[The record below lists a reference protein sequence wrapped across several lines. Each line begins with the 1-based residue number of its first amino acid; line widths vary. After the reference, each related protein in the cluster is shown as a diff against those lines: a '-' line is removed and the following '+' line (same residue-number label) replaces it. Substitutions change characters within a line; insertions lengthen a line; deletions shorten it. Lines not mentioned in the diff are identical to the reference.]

1 MWRSYP
7 LIWKKCKTTKSVN
20 FCSIFTFK
28 ISTHNT
34 HWQHNRKHSVV
45 VFNFR
50 SLLLVRNNPS
60 HCFAATLPAHAF
72 VTKNYPLISSPPQR
86 QPSTGSKKR
95 NKKTRL
101 KCFFIIFSCWEEALI
116 DLKLLHRFHL
126 KFYSFSIS
134 VAPLFRSG
142 RAGIDRGA
150 FLHYVSNFVTF
161 FNPCSSFKQP

>member
-7 LIWKKCKTTKSVN
+7 LIWKKCKTTNQSTFAVSSLSKYLLIVPTGNTTENTQSYCLT
-20 FCSIFTFK
+20 FASYCSFETILVT
-28 ISTHNT
+28 
-34 HWQHNRKHSVV
+34 V
-45 VFNFR
+45 
-50 SLLLVRNNPS
+50 LLL
-60 HCFAATLPAHAF
+60 L
-72 VTKNYPLISSPPQR
+72 YPLTLSPPQR

-116 DLKLLHRFHL
+116 DLKLLHKFHF

-134 VAPLFRSG
+134 VVPRFRSG
-142 RAGIDRGA
+142 GAGIDRGG
-150 FLHYVSNFVTF
+150 FLHYVSNFVTC